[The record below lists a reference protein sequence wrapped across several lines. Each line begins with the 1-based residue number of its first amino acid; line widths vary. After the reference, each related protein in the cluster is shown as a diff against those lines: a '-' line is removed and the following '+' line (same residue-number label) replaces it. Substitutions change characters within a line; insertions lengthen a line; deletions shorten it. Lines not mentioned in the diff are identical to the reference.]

1 MEIPYTDYLS
11 EEIAITEEHFEQLP
25 QSILRDLK
33 IRKQNMED
41 LKVLQRIILVEEDR
55 QCSVDEILARVL
67 SLYRKFVPYR

>member
-1 MEIPYTDYLS
+1 MEIPYTNYPS
-11 EEIAITEEHFEQLP
+11 EEIAITEEYFEQLP

-41 LKVLQRIILVEEDR
+41 LKALQRIILVEEDR

>member
-11 EEIAITEEHFEQLP
+11 EEITITEEHFEQLP

-41 LKVLQRIILVEEDR
+41 LKALQRIILVEEDR